1 MLIRLPMTNLKMNVR
16 ADSSLS
22 ACSPLLLS
30 TKALAPL
37 VASVGSQP
45 LDRCPPAPPPHPQ
58 WLGSEINFPSHQPG
72 FWAAWSQTPH
82 MPSVT
87 TQWTEKPLGPSKSE
101 KSNETDFWAFA
112 KDRKPLTIDEQSGG
126 HLSFSCF
133 EKPPC
138 PPLRVAWWHRPAPP
152 PCSCEGGWDLS
163 HNFISS
169 TVFGPGMDCAGKKKQ
184 PSSSVALDI
193 RMPG

>member
-1 MLIRLPMTNLKMNVR
+1 MVPSRQGHFPLEIGGTVR
-16 ADSSLS
+16 GLDFDGG
-22 ACSPLLLS
+22 
-30 TKALAPL
+30 
-37 VASVGSQP
+37 VGYLREVQ
-45 LDRCPPAPPPHPQ
+45 R
-58 WLGSEINFPSHQPG
+58 N
-72 FWAAWSQTPH
+72 
-82 MPSVT
+82 
-87 TQWTEKPLGPSKSE
+87 PLGPSKSE